1 MLVFSD
7 TRRIIWTKQHP
18 WSWQPARNGNRDKP
32 GRRLRPLLL
41 NTENPLENIS
51 TANGD
56 RM

>member
-1 MLVFSD
+1 MDEAASVELAA
-7 TRRIIWTKQHP
+7 
-18 WSWQPARNGNRDKP
+18 ARNGNRDKP

>member
-1 MLVFSD
+1 MDEAASVELAAGSP
-7 TRRIIWTKQHP
+7 RQQREAGAQA
-18 WSWQPARNGNRDKP
+18 PAS
-32 GRRLRPLLL
+32 LSL